1 MATKAASS
9 SQAVNSV
16 ESFAGSTMRILA
28 DVFGA
33 VGEGLRARN
42 EYFARVGQG
51 ADPVQAAEIALR
63 HAEHN

>member
-9 SQAVNSV
+9 SHSVNPA
-16 ESFAGSTMRILA
+16 ESFAGSTKRLLT

-33 VGEGLRARN
+33 VGEGMRARN

-51 ADPVQAAEIALR
+51 ADPVQAVEIALR
-63 HAEHN
+63 HAEHH

>member
-1 MATKAASS
+1 MATKAASN
-9 SQAVNSV
+9 SQAVNST

-33 VGEGLRARN
+33 VGEGMRARN

-51 ADPVQAAEIALR
+51 ADPVHAVEIALR